1 MIAIIRAD
9 GTAERRQLDAM
20 RARAAEKNVDIE
32 LVVKNI
38 MDHVRTEA
46 SRRLSGIP
54 FNLTTVRP
62 MSCQRSSWTRRIPS
76 VRRS

>member
-38 MDHVRTEA
+38 MDHVRTEGFPA
-46 SRRLSGIP
+46 VERYSL
-54 FNLTTVRP
+54 
-62 MSCQRSSWTRRIPS
+62 Q
-76 VRRS
+76 